1 VNFTAE
7 IPATITQDQLDDVL
21 REAASAA
28 RGVPSRDAGPGVP
41 PTRPLE
47 GVPGRELRVI
57 PLQGSLDLIEPALVA
72 LGERHDSFCP
82 PGTRWTSQR
91 YVRRLAM
98 PPPATVP
105 GVRSMQLDPGECL
118 LGDDPQE
125 QRHHCHTN
133 GDEPEGHP

>member
-1 VNFTAE
+1 MNFTAE

-57 PLQGSLDLIEPALVA
+57 PLQGTLDLIEPALVV
-72 LGERHDSFCP
+72 LGERHDSFSP
-82 PGTRWTSQR
+82 PRDPVGHHNATSAARNDSSCDRSCSPLHTKGSGQMPL
-91 YVRRLAM
+91 RR
-98 PPPATVP
+98 
-105 GVRSMQLDPGECL
+105 
-118 LGDDPQE
+118 
-125 QRHHCHTN
+125 
-133 GDEPEGHP
+133 

>member
-1 VNFTAE
+1 MNFTAE

-57 PLQGSLDLIEPALVA
+57 PLQGTLDLIEPALVV
-72 LGERHDSFCP
+72 LGERHDSFSP
-82 PGTRWTSQR
+82 PGTPLDITTLR
-91 YVRRLAM
+91 
-98 PPPATVP
+98 PPPRNASSCD
-105 GVRSMQLDPGECL
+105 RSWR
-118 LGDDPQE
+118 PQHAIGS
-125 QRHHCHTN
+125 RRMSLRR
-133 GDEPEGHP
+133 